1 MSRLGEIVD
10 YKRHEIEPW
19 LAHSEDWKKRASQH
33 RNFRGFRVALDLA
46 PFGIVAEVKKAS
58 PSAGVIAEDFDP
70 LAIATRYEDAGAH
83 CISVLTDEHF
93 FQGHLDYL
101 ALIHRNLS
109 LPILRKDFMLHEV
122 QIYQAVLAGA
132 DAILLIVAALTDN
145 ELRSLLAVANNLRI
159 DALVEVHNEA
169 EVERALTAE
178 ATFIGINN
186 RDLGTF
192 NTDLATTERL
202 LPLIPDE
209 CTVVSESGLK
219 TVDAV
224 RRVADA
230 GADAALIGE
239 ALMRSPDPKRL
250 IREVLE
256 ATRR

>member
-1 MSRLGEIVD
+1 MSRLGEIVE

-19 LAHSEDWKKRASQH
+19 LAHSEDWEKRALQH

-58 PSAGVIAEDFDP
+58 PSAGVIVENFDP
-70 LAIATRYEDAGAH
+70 LAVAMRYEDAGAH

-109 LPILRKDFMLHEV
+109 LPILRKDFTLHEV

-132 DAILLIVAALTDN
+132 DAILLIVAALTDK
-145 ELRSLLAVANNLRI
+145 ELSSLLGVANNLRI
-159 DALVEVHNEA
+159 DVLVEVHNEA
-169 EVERALTAE
+169 EVERALTAG

-192 NTDLATTERL
+192 TTDLTTTERL

-230 GADAALIGE
+230 GADAALVGE

-250 IREVLE
+250 IREILE